1 MARRYT
7 RDNRG
12 RFSSVGA
19 TARGGRLATATGNKR
34 ATQTAKL
41 SGGGPKGTVGKPK
54 GLKPGAIKPRAAAP
68 AKGSLAANKMEMAK
82 GRSAV
87 LGKQKDSLNK
97 QLREVNAKIKEAGP
111 SAGAYRLQK
120 LQIQSR
126 LSETR
131 SSLRQSQ
138 SAARGD
144 TASVNR
150 PMAGARGRQLDREI
164 SRNVKAQ
171 KAAER
176 AESKARNRQFKSDQS
191 RAKALRTAHVGA
203 IAKAKGLS
211 KGQVESALKA
221 QSPSVQI
228 KALKNWVRDNRQG
241 AAAAKPAVA
250 KPAAAK
256 GRTIGHS
263 EAYARRTEAQLRRGI
278 ETGKR
283 AQAYLSSKDAY
294 KAPIGSKLS
303 NAWGKA
309 GRVEWGSRNALNSIA
324 NKRLNEARKKR
335 TGGFS

>member
-19 TARGGRLATATGNKR
+19 TARGGRLATASGNKR
-34 ATQTAKL
+34 ATQTARL

-54 GLKPGAIKPRAAAP
+54 GLKPGSLKPKAAAP
-68 AKGSLAANKMEMAK
+68 AKGSLAANKMEIAK

-150 PMAGARGRQLDREI
+150 PMAGARGRALNAEI
-164 SRNVKAQ
+164 TRNVNAQ
-171 KAAER
+171 KAEAR
-176 AESKARNRQFKSDQS
+176 SADKARNRQFKSDQS
-191 RAKALRTAHVGA
+191 RAKKLRDVHLGPLAEGYAQRSGRNAGEVKRR
-203 IAKAKGLS
+203 I
-211 KGQVESALKA
+211 SAMEPKA
-221 QSPSVQI
+221 QVQLFRQYV
-228 KALKNWVRDNRQG
+228 KENR
-241 AAAAKPAVA
+241 A
-250 KPAAAK
+250 
-256 GRTIGHS
+256 T
-263 EAYARRTEAQLRRGI
+263 
-278 ETGKR
+278 
-283 AQAYLSSKDAY
+283 
-294 KAPIGSKLS
+294 
-303 NAWGKA
+303 
-309 GRVEWGSRNALNSIA
+309 
-324 NKRLNEARKKR
+324 ARKRK
-335 TGGFS
+335 